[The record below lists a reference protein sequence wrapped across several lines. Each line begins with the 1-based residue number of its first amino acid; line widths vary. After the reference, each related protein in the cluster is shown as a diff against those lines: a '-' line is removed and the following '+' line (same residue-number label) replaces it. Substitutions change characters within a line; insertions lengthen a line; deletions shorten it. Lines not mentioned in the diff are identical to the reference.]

1 MSQRFYVVILS
12 DAIGDNVTRSYARLT
27 NAVRWART
35 LLSASSAASY
45 DGAPAAT
52 VTIVQCG

>member
-1 MSQRFYVVILS
+1 MPQRFYVVILS
-12 DAIGDNVTRSYARLT
+12 DAIGDNVTRSYARLA

-35 LLSASSAASY
+35 LLSTSSAANR
-45 DGAPAAT
+45 DAAPLAT